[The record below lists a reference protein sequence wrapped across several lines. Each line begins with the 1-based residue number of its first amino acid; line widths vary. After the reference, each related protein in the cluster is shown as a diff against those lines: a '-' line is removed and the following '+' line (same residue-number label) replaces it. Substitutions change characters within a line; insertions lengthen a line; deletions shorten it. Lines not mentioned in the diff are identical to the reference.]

1 MSLFTQNSKSG
12 NASAKIREA
21 VIFTMLGTL
30 MFCSKIIMDV
40 LPNIHIVGVLTI
52 VYTIAF
58 RKKALFPIYI
68 FVLLS
73 GIYGGFSFWWLP
85 YLYIWTVL
93 WGVTMLLPKNMPA
106 KTAYIV
112 YPFVCALH
120 GLFYGTLYAPVQ
132 ALVMGFSF
140 EQMLAWIITGLP
152 FDGLH
157 FAGNLIAGSLIYPL
171 SKVLKKLMITRS
183 RNMN

>member
-1 MSLFTQNSKSG
+1 MSLFTQSSKRA
-12 NASAKIREA
+12 NTSAKMRES

-30 MFCSKIIMDV
+30 MFCSKIIMEV
-40 LPNIHIVGVLTI
+40 FPNIHIVGVLTM

-58 RKKALFPIYI
+58 RIKALFPIYI
-68 FVLLS
+68 FVLLT
-73 GIYGGFSFWWLP
+73 GIYGAFSLWWIP

-93 WGVTMLLPKNMPA
+93 WGVTMLLPKNMSA
-106 KTAYIV
+106 KTACIV
-112 YPFVCALH
+112 YPIVCALH

-132 ALVMGFSF
+132 ALAMGFSF
-140 EQMLAWIITGLP
+140 EQTVAWIVTGLP

-157 FAGNLIAGSLIYPL
+157 FAGNLVAGALIYPL
-171 SKVLKKLMITRS
+171 SKVLKKLMYAQN